1 METLWIT
8 LAVVAVLGLAV
19 FFLMKT
25 GKIEDKDKN
34 NIPDVVEDAAKETKR
49 RVKRVAQEAKDVKK
63 AVKEVAKQT
72 GDVVKA
78 AGGDKRKGR
87 KPAAKKSTTKTK
99 K

>member
-1 METLWIT
+1 MDILLIT
-8 LAVVAVLGLAV
+8 LGIVAVLGIAI
-19 FFLMKT
+19 FFLMKA
-25 GKIEDKDKN
+25 GKIEDKDNN

-63 AVKEVAKQT
+63 AVKDVAKQT

-78 AGGDKRKGR
+78 ANGDKRKGR